1 MHRIFV
7 LDDHVSVREG
17 VRRLIAAE
25 WPRVEAIL
33 FGQPLE
39 MLSALGQQP
48 PDLLI
53 MDWTMPGMDGS
64 SLIRETR
71 RLRPNLPVLVYSM
84 HAASA
89 MGVQAIKAGAA
100 GYISKDAPAAELIE
114 AIRHVS
120 QGKTYVSGD
129 LGEALANAVAN
140 PLGQPHESLSGREM
154 QVLIELAQGSS
165 ITEISERL
173 HLSVKTVSTYKS
185 RVQEK
190 LGVKSVADIVRY
202 AINHKLV

>member
-25 WPRVEAIL
+25 WPLVEVVL
-33 FGQPLE
+33 FGQPVE
-39 MLSALGQQP
+39 MLSALAQRP

-53 MDWTMPGMDGS
+53 LDWTMPGMDGS
-64 SLIRETR
+64 SLIREAR
-71 RLRPNLPVLVYSM
+71 RLRPNLSVLVYSM

-89 MGVQAIKAGAA
+89 FGVQAIKAGAA
-100 GYISKDAPAAELIE
+100 GYISKDAPAAELIR

-120 QGKTYVSGD
+120 QGKTYVTDD

-140 PLGQPHESLSGREM
+140 PLGQPHESLSDREM
-154 QVLIELAQGSS
+154 QVLLELARGSS

-190 LGVKSVADIVRY
+190 LGIKSLADLVRY
-202 AINHKLV
+202 AVNHKLI